1 LRQSR
6 RACATGGGWLELSVS
21 GTGLVRIT
29 CDGAPNAFCGA
40 KLTALESE
48 LELAHVPVKAFGQ
61 GNKLML
67 EMQLTED
74 ARALLASANRLPALL
89 ETRVT
94 DANGPVCRN
103 VFSSVLLAPGSR

>member
-1 LRQSR
+1 
-6 RACATGGGWLELSVS
+6 
-21 GTGLVRIT
+21 
-29 CDGAPNAFCGA
+29 
-40 KLTALESE
+40 
-48 LELAHVPVKAFGQ
+48 VPVKTFGQ

-67 EMQLTED
+67 EMLLTED
-74 ARALLASANRLPALL
+74 ARALIASAANRLSALL

>member
-1 LRQSR
+1 
-6 RACATGGGWLELSVS
+6 
-21 GTGLVRIT
+21 
-29 CDGAPNAFCGA
+29 
-40 KLTALESE
+40 
-48 LELAHVPVKAFGQ
+48 LAHVPVKAFGQ

-74 ARALLASANRLPALL
+74 ARALLDSANRLPVLL